1 MERNQTILSLS
12 LLSTDN
18 PVFNCYCFWTSVLV
32 IKMLMMTLLTA
43 FKRFSKKA
51 FVNPEDLKLSKASDV
66 QLNDPDVERVRRAH
80 LNDLESILPYLL
92 IALAYVASG
101 PNATTARIL
110 FCLAATGRILHTA
123 VYAFRP
129 VPQPSRAI
137 SFFLT
142 FTITIYMAFCVLI
155 KMAKYI

>member
-1 MERNQTILSLS
+1 MLGNHRYLGSASGHAWLCKR
-12 LLSTDN
+12 N
-18 PVFNCYCFWTSVLV
+18 PVPNLKVSNEL
-32 IKMLMMTLLTA
+32 
-43 FKRFSKKA
+43 SEA